1 MGKRIKLTLSPD
13 SIRNAIKEVEKYRDD
28 VGEKVDLVRKRV
40 AEILENMVKEGFNGP
55 LYDDVLWEGKKV
67 PDVEVKVEHGDK
79 ISVVMAI
86 GPEAVFVEFGA
97 GVYYNG
103 GVGSFPHPNTPPGI
117 VAIGTYGHGYG
128 AREVWGYY
136 DESGELKLTHGTPAS
151 MPMYFAAKTIA
162 EEIPKI
168 AKEVFGGG
176 GR

>member
-1 MGKRIKLTLSPD
+1 MKIKLKLSQD
-13 SIRNAIKEVEKYRDD
+13 SIGDAIREIEKYRDD
-28 VGEKVDLVRKRV
+28 VKEKTELVRKRV
-40 AEILENMVKEGFNGP
+40 AGILENMVRKGFNGP
-55 LYDDVLWEGKKV
+55 LYNDVLWEGKKV
-67 PDVEVKVEHGDK
+67 PDVEVKVDHGDK
-79 ISVVMAI
+79 VSVVMAL
-86 GPEAVFVEFGA
+86 GKEAVFVEFGA

-103 GVGSFPHPNTPPGI
+103 PVGSYPHPDTPPGI

-151 MPMYFAAKTIA
+151 MPMYFAAKIIA